1 MAEPPKSLAGRLGWL
16 LLIWAASIAILGV
29 VAWLIRLVL
38 L

>member
-1 MAEPPKSLAGRLGWL
+1 MAEPPKSFAVRLGWL
-16 LLIWAASIAILGV
+16 LLIWAASIAVLGV